1 MHLCDKCARFNKC
14 YKRGTWPTPEQRE
27 AVTLAGCKKYK
38 ELTIKSMFM
47 HEKGERNESN
57 QRSKR

>member
-1 MHLCDKCARFNKC
+1 MHKCARFNK
-14 YKRGTWPTPEQRE
+14 RGTWPTSEQRE

-47 HEKGERNESN
+47 HEKGEQTLRTGGIV
-57 QRSKR
+57 